1 MTKQVKILISI
12 VSMIFLISCIW
23 AVIILQ
29 APEQQMIVILQE
41 NQILQKID
49 LATAENQEFRIS
61 TKDGGYNLIRIQDH
75 QICIAEADCP
85 DQTCVNTGIL
95 KSQGLPIVC
104 LPHKI
109 IIRFAEEE

>member
-12 VSMIFLISCIW
+12 VSLIFLISCIW
-23 AVIILQ
+23 TVIILQ
-29 APEQQMIVILQE
+29 APEQQIILILQE

-61 TKDGGYNLIRIQDH
+61 TKDGGYNLIQIQDH